1 MKRLFLLV
9 LAIGLLALGALG
21 EHVLNPGGRTPAA
34 AGTSTPASSPAPA
47 GTAAF
52 SSTTAALSASAIDA
66 ATEHAYAV
74 AAPSIV
80 YVVNPG
86 VGTGSGVVYDS
97 KGDIVTNYHVVNGAS
112 KLSITLNDG
121 RVFSATIVGTDAAD
135 DLAVIHTSA
144 SNLTPAQF
152 AAAGGYKVAQSV
164 LAVGSPLGLKQSV
177 AFGLISG
184 IHRVEQEPNGAY
196 LPDALQTSAPINP
209 GNSGGALISLDGT
222 VVGIPTLQQTSS
234 QDGSTAQDIGFAI
247 PSDRVTFVANQIIA
261 SGKVQHT
268 GRAYLGIAPTDAAS
282 NQSGSQFGSP
292 FGGFNPNGS
301 TPTTSGALVQQLSS
315 NGPAAKAGVHQG
327 DVITAADGTPV
338 TDASDLL
345 TVLAQK
351 KPGDSISLK
360 INRNG
365 SDLTVQVHLGELPA

>member
-1 MKRLFLLV
+1 MKRLLLV
-9 LAIGLLALGALG
+9 ILAVGLLGLGALG
-21 EHVLNPGGRTPAA
+21 DRILNPGPRTPAA
-34 AGTSTPASSPAPA
+34 ISTPAPSPVAA
-47 GTAAF
+47 TTAAF
-52 SSTTAALSASAIDA
+52 SSTTAVISSSAIDA

-112 KLSITLNDG
+112 KLSVTLNDG
-121 RVFSATIVGTDAAD
+121 RVFSATVVGTDAAD

-152 AAAGGYKVAQSV
+152 APAGGYKVAQSV

-184 IHRVEQEPNGAY
+184 VHRVEQEPSGAY

-209 GNSGGALISLDGT
+209 GNSGGALVTLNGT
-222 VVGIPTLQQTSS
+222 VVGIPTLQQTST
-234 QDGSTAQDIGFAI
+234 QNGNTAQNIGFAI
-247 PSDRVTFVANQIIA
+247 PSERVTFVADQIIA

-268 GRAYLGIAPTDAAS
+268 GRAYLGIAPTDAS
-282 NQSGSQFGSP
+282 GQSSPP

-301 TPTTSGALVQQLSS
+301 APNASGALIEQLSS
-315 NGPAAKAGVHQG
+315 GGPAAKAGLRQG
-327 DVITAADGTPV
+327 DVITGADGKTV

-351 KPGDSISLK
+351 KPGDPISLK
-360 INRNG
+360 VDRNG
-365 SDLTVQVHLGELPA
+365 SNITVQAHLGELPA

>member
-1 MKRLFLLV
+1 MKRLLLV
-9 LAIGLLALGALG
+9 VLAVGLLALGALADR
-21 EHVLNPGGRTPAA
+21 VLNPGGRTPAA
-34 AGTSTPASSPAPA
+34 ASSTPVPAAAPA
-47 GTAAF
+47 NTPAF
-52 SSTTAALSASAIDA
+52 SSTTAAISAAAIDA

-112 KLSITLNDG
+112 KLSVTLNDG
-121 RVFSATIVGTDAAD
+121 RVLSATVVGTDAAD

-152 AAAGGYKVAQSV
+152 ASAGGYKVAQSV

-209 GNSGGALISLDGT
+209 GNSGGALVTLNGT
-222 VVGIPTLQQTSS
+222 VVGIPTLQQTST
-234 QDGSTAQDIGFAI
+234 QNGSTAQNIGFAI

-261 SGKVQHT
+261 SGKVLHT
-268 GRAYLGIAPTDAAS
+268 GRAYLGIAPTDAS
-282 NQSGSQFGSP
+282 NQSSSP
-292 FGGFNPNGS
+292 FGGFNPNGT
-301 TPTTSGALVQQLSS
+301 TPSASGALIQQLSS
-315 NGPAAKAGVHQG
+315 GGPAAKAGLQQG
-327 DVITAADGTPV
+327 DVITEADGKPI

-345 TVLAQK
+345 TVLSQK

-360 INRNG
+360 VDRNG
-365 SDLTVQVHLGELPA
+365 STITVRAHLGELPA

>member
-1 MKRLFLLV
+1 MKRFFLLV
-9 LAIGLLALGALG
+9 LAAMLVALGALA
-21 EHVLNPGGRTPAA
+21 ERTLNPGGSAA
-34 AGTSTPASSPAPA
+34 STSPTAVPAPV
-47 GTAAF
+47 AANTPSF
-52 SSTTAALSASAIDA
+52 SSTTAALSSSAIDA

-112 KLSITLNDG
+112 KLSVTLNDG
-121 RVFSATIVGTDAAD
+121 RVFSASLVGTDAAD
-135 DLAVIHTSA
+135 DLAVIRISA
-144 SNLTPAQF
+144 SNLTPATF
-152 AAAGGYKVAQSV
+152 AAAGGYRVAQGV

-209 GNSGGALISLDGT
+209 GNSGGALIALSGT
-222 VVGIPTLQQTSS
+222 VVGIPTLQQTST
-234 QDGSTAQDIGFAI
+234 DNGSAAQNIGFAI

-261 SGKVQHT
+261 SGKVLHT
-268 GRAYLGIAPTDAAS
+268 GRAYLGIAPSDATG
-282 NQSGSQFGSP
+282 QSANP
-292 FGGFNPNGS
+292 FGGFYGS
-301 TPTTSGALVQQLSS
+301 GDNTATVAGALIQRLSA
-315 NGPAAKAGVHQG
+315 NGPAAKAGLQQG
-327 DVITAADGTPV
+327 DVITSADGKPV

-345 TVLAQK
+345 TILAQK
-351 KPGDSISLK
+351 KPGDSISLQV
-360 INRNG
+360 NRNG
-365 SDLTVQVHLGELPA
+365 NTVSIQAHLGELPA

>member
-1 MKRLFLLV
+1 MKRLFLLI

-21 EHVLNPGGRTPAA
+21 DRVLNPGTRTPAA
-34 AGTSTPASSPAPA
+34 AGTPTSSPAAANTPA
-47 GTAAF
+47 FT
-52 SSTTAALSASAIDA
+52 STTAGISPSAIDA

-86 VGTGSGVVYDS
+86 VGTGSGVIYDS

-121 RVFSATIVGTDAAD
+121 RVANATVVGTDAAD

-144 SNLTPAQF
+144 TNLTPAQF
-152 AAAGGYKVAQSV
+152 ASAGGYRVAQSV

-209 GNSGGALISLDGT
+209 GNSGGALVTLNGT
-222 VVGIPTLQQTSS
+222 VVGIPTLQQTSTEN
-234 QDGSTAQDIGFAI
+234 GTAAQNIGFAI
-247 PSDRVTFVANQIIA
+247 PSDRVTFVADQIIA
-261 SGKVQHT
+261 SGKVEHT
-268 GRAYLGIAPTDAAS
+268 GRAYLGIAPTDASA
-282 NQSGSQFGSP
+282 QAASP
-292 FGGFNPNGS
+292 FGGFDPNGS
-301 TPTTSGALVQQLSS
+301 TPSASGALIQQISS
-315 NGPAAKAGVHQG
+315 GGPAAKAGLRQG
-327 DVITAADGTPV
+327 DVITQADGQSV

-360 INRNG
+360 VDRNG
-365 SDLTVQVHLGELPA
+365 STINVQVHLGELPA